1 MEVVTISWDD
11 IKIED
16 GGATAAGRISAA
28 EWNTHVSD
36 QKGRIEES
44 VLTAKGDV
52 LAAASASNPTVV
64 NVGTNGQV
72 LMADSTAGSGLA
84 WTTISSSGE
93 ANTASNVGSGNPVF
107 YQKAGVDLEFR
118 SLVAGSNITIA
129 SSNTELTI
137 SSSGGGSGAA
147 ATFERKLEGE
157 VYTGTLLPIPIPDE
171 LASLDIKEVRIS
183 LGALPDGQA
192 FKVQVCTNGTA
203 TTDSIFTSDTPIEI
217 GTGESAT
224 NGMYI
229 TGCNTSGATVGTP
242 GTTIDSARD
251 TLSADDVIYMV
262 ISQTGSTTTG
272 ADFIGTISIA

>member
-1 MEVVTISWDD
+1 MAWDD

-16 GGATAAGRISAA
+16 GGATANGRISAI

-36 QKGRIEES
+36 QKERIEES

-84 WTTISSSGE
+84 WTTLPAGSGE
-93 ANTASNVGSGNPVF
+93 ANTASNVGSGNGVF
-107 YQKAGVDLEFR
+107 YQKTGIDLEFR
-118 SLVAGSNITIA
+118 SLVAGSNITMA
-129 SSNTELTI
+129 SSATDITV
-137 SSSGGGSGAA
+137 SSTGGGSGAA
-147 ATFERKLEGE
+147 ATYERKLEGE

-203 TTDSIFTSDTPIEI
+203 TTDSIFTSDAEIEI
-217 GTGESAT
+217 GTGESVT
-224 NGMYI
+224 NGIYM
-229 TGCNTSGATVGTP
+229 TGCNTAGATVGTP

-251 TLSADDVIYMV
+251 TLANDDVIYMI
-262 ISQTGSTTTG
+262 ISQTGSTTVG
-272 ADFIGTISIA
+272 ADFVGIISIA